1 MIGDMKI
8 YILHY
13 RCGSSDERVTCNQ
26 NACDLCSNHNKTFY
40 EESFK
45 LGRRLNELERVT
57 ILNKLAE
64 RHQVVI
70 YTDDEN
76 VSKLQGVE
84 VRRALL
90 YSEEMPKAFY
100 VSKINL
106 NITSR
111 SIDSGIPQR
120 VFDIMASG
128 GFVLTN
134 YQPEL
139 EEYFE
144 IGKDLEVFHDLDE
157 LIKKVDYYLAHEEAR
172 IRIAMKGYR
181 KVREKYSYTI
191 LATEWVKQVLA
202 EET

>member
-1 MIGDMKI
+1 M
-8 YILHY
+8 
-13 RCGSSDERVTCNQ
+13 
-26 NACDLCSNHNKTFY
+26 
-40 EESFK
+40 
-45 LGRRLNELERVT
+45 
-57 ILNKLAE
+57 
-64 RHQVVI
+64 
-70 YTDDEN
+70 
-76 VSKLQGVE
+76 
-84 VRRALL
+84 RRALL

-157 LIKKVDYYLAHEEAR
+157 LMEKVDYYLAHEEAR
-172 IRIAMKGYR
+172 IRIAMNGYR